1 MSTTVTTHYLLT
13 TYILCATTIISVTV
27 SAVNNIT
34 RIRDAGEGKAET

>member
-13 TYILCATTIISVTV
+13 TYILFCTTTIISVTV

-34 RIRDAGEGKAET
+34 RLRDVGEGKT